1 MKGELGFQD
10 EIFGIGNILHHKSRS
25 KDTICLILLP
35 LNQRTGC
42 KRLNVLDL
50 PLNWLFDVL
59 LSL

>member
-10 EIFGIGNILHHKSRS
+10 EIFGIGNILHHESRS

-50 PLNWLFDVL
+50 PLN
-59 LSL
+59 